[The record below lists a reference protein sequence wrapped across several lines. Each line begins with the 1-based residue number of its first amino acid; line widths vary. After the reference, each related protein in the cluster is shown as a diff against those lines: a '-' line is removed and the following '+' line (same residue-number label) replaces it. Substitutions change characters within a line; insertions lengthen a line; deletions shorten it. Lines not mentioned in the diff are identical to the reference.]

1 MTLVASTKKHYL
13 IIGLG
18 LTGLSCARFCQ
29 KKHLSF
35 SLCDTRTELPGVES
49 IRAEF
54 PAAELFLGLPDLETL
69 TQYDELLVSPGIS
82 INTQQFRDAEQAG
95 VTLSGDIQLFSEYA
109 KKPIIAIT
117 GSNGKSTVTTL
128 VADLLNATGKRA
140 VAGGNIGTPALD
152 LLADE
157 DQIDV
162 YVMELSSFQLETT
175 RDLGADVA
183 TILNISPDHMDR
195 YDGMADY
202 ERAKQRIF
210 QQAKNIVVNSDDD
223 HTRPAL
229 NALIRTTNFSLS
241 APVSDA
247 DFGVIVKDGSE
258 WLAKGETLLFPVAS
272 LKIRGAHNAAN
283 ALAAFALIDALGV
296 PLTDTDQALASFT
309 GLAHRCQW
317 VASIDDVDYFN
328 DSKGTNVG
336 STLAAITGLGAQC
349 AGRIWLIAG
358 GEGKGQDFSELAESC
373 NESGVAEVLTFG
385 ADRDAIKKDIENEVA
400 VSCWNTIDEAIV
412 SAKAKATAGDVVL
425 FSPACASFDQFR
437 NYVHRGEYF
446 CQCVEGLK

>member
-1 MTLVASTKKHYL
+1 MTSNAHNKKHYM

-29 KKHLSF
+29 KKGLNF
-35 SLCDTRTELPGVES
+35 SLCDTRTELPGLDS
-49 IRAEF
+49 IRSEF
-54 PAAELFLGLPDLETL
+54 PGADVFLGLPSVKRL

-82 INTQQFRDAEQAG
+82 INTETFRAVAAAG
-95 VTLSGDIQLFSEYA
+95 VKLSGDIQLFSEYA
-109 KKPIIAIT
+109 NRPIIAIT

-128 VADLLNATGKRA
+128 VADLINAAGKRA

-157 DQIDV
+157 ENIDV
-162 YVMELSSFQLETT
+162 YVIELSSFQLETT
-175 RDLGADVA
+175 HDLGADVA

-195 YDGMADY
+195 YDGMANY

-210 QQAKNIVVNSDDD
+210 QQAKHIVVNGDDD
-223 HTRPAL
+223 HTRPTL
-229 NALIRTTNFSLS
+229 NALIRTSTFSLNQ
-241 APVSDA
+241 PA
-247 DFGVIVKDGSE
+247 DFGVTVKDGHE
-258 WLAKGETLLFPVAS
+258 WLVKGETLLFPVSS

-283 ALAAFALIDALGV
+283 VLSAFALVDALGIALV
-296 PLTDTDQALASFT
+296 DTLPALESFT

-317 VASIDDVDYFN
+317 VASISGVDYFN

-336 STLAAITGLGAQC
+336 STLAAIKGLGAQC
-349 AGRIWLIAG
+349 SGRIWLLAG
-358 GEGKGQDFSELAESC
+358 GEGKDQDFSELAESC
-373 NESGVAEVLTFG
+373 RESDVAEVFTFG
-385 ADRDAIKKDIENEVA
+385 ADRDVIQQDIENHVA
-400 VSCWNTIDEAIV
+400 VSRWNTVDEALA
-412 SAKAKATAGDVVL
+412 SAKTKAMSGDVIL